1 MNRWYVA
8 VALTA
13 TSFSAASKAAE
24 LGFEQAWPQPF
35 VFSPTVGATGVAQA
49 DGTVYVIGGTTLYAL
64 ALADGAPTGSV
75 TLDPARFAA
84 ITGVAAHGSL
94 VAITATPAQD
104 RSRTPGSLLLYDGAG
119 LTALDERPVGIGP
132 DMVTFTNDG
141 SRLLVANEGEPECR
155 TEGDTAALI
164 DPPGSVTV
172 LDLAGSA
179 VAAVNTATFDRFN
192 GRKQSLIDAGV
203 RIYGPNASVA
213 QDLEPEHIAVSAYDG
228 RAWVTLQENNAIA
241 QLDLWRDPPRFA
253 AIRSAGGSPIVP
265 LGVKDHGDPAN
276 ALDVSDQN
284 GVTIDSYPGLVGMY
298 LPDGIDAG
306 RIHGQTYLFTANEG
320 DARDYPPCFSEEKR
334 VSDLALDPAAFT
346 AQEASTLSRLRVTAT
361 EGNVGGVYHR
371 LYAFGGRSFAVW
383 SARGKLVYDSGDT
396 IERTLAERFPDHL
409 YESRSDD
416 KGPEPEELVL
426 GRIAGKPYLFVGLER
441 ANGVMAFDVADPG
454 HPGFAGFLA
463 YPANASLP
471 DGERPERLAFVPASA
486 NPKTAK
492 PLLLVTNEVTRSV
505 QAYTVSLTGS

>member
-1 MNRWYVA
+1 MNRWYFI

-13 TSFSAASKAAE
+13 TSFSVASRADE

-64 ALADGAPTGSV
+64 ALADGTLTGSV

-84 ITGVAAHGSL
+84 ITGVAAHESR

-104 RSRTPGSLLLYDGAG
+104 RATTPGSLLLYDAAG
-119 LTALDERPVGIGP
+119 LTLLDERPVGIGP

-155 TEGDTAALI
+155 VDGDTATLV

-172 LDLAGSA
+172 VDLAGSA

-192 GRKQSLIDAGV
+192 GQKQSLINAGV
-203 RIYGPNASVA
+203 RIYGPDATVA
-213 QDLEPEHIAVSAYDG
+213 QDLEPEHIAVSTHDG
-228 RAWVTLQENNAIA
+228 RAWITLQENNAIA
-241 QLDLWRDPPRFA
+241 ELDLSRDPPRFS
-253 AIRSAGGSPIVP
+253 AIRSARGWPLVP
-265 LGVKDHGDPAN
+265 LGLKDHGVPSN

-298 LPDGIDAG
+298 LPDGIDAEKIRG
-306 RIHGQTYLFTANEG
+306 ETYLFTANEG
-320 DARDYPPCFSEEKR
+320 DARDYPPCFSEERR
-334 VSDLALDPAAFT
+334 VGELALDPAEFT
-346 AQEASTLSRLRVTAT
+346 ATEAGVLGRLRVTSTA
-361 EGNVGGVYHR
+361 GSVGGVYHR

-383 SARGKLVYDSGDT
+383 NTRGRLVYDSGDT
-396 IERTLAERFPDHL
+396 IERTLAARFPDHL

-416 KGPEPEELVL
+416 KGPEPEELIV
-426 GRIAGKPYLFVGLER
+426 GRIDRDPYLFVGLER
-441 ANGVMAFDVADPG
+441 ANGVMAFDVADPE
-454 HPGFAGFLA
+454 HPDFAGFIA
-463 YPANASLP
+463 YPVDASLA
-471 DGERPERLAFVPASA
+471 DGERPERLAFVPATS
-486 NPKTAK
+486 NPASGK
-492 PLLLVTNEVTRSV
+492 PLLLVTNEVTRTL
-505 QAYTVSLTGS
+505 QAYTVTVPGS